1 MLRLPPSSLLT
12 ETAPC
17 VSPHHLPSMTPA
29 SLLPPLALA
38 TAAAAVSW
46 LVRVRRSNRHR
57 RHDACPV
64 LYVISRNGRPV
75 WRACRGGRCVEGDS
89 GASVLAQLRQLNT
102 QPQPLPGPSGAHRRL
117 KFWKE

>member
-1 MLRLPPSSLLT
+1 
-12 ETAPC
+12 
-17 VSPHHLPSMTPA
+17 MTHP
-29 SLLPPLALA
+29 SLLPQLALA

-57 RHDACPV
+57 RHNACPV

-89 GASVLAQLRQLNT
+89 GASVLRQLNT
-102 QPQPLPGPSGAHRRL
+102 QPQPLPGPSGAQRRL
-117 KFWKE
+117 KFWNE